1 MLLGCTLTGGMDLKR
16 DGNTKRKK
24 FRTSITDRELSRWVV
39 DLILPLFS
47 FTGLQGSGLKGLAR
61 VVVLACA
68 GKCAINQAAKKV
80 KRCLTAGALR
90 HHLRK
95 DVDIEKIEKR
105 TNTILQ
111 QIAKKILS
119 SKWLEFAVDIVY
131 LPYHG
136 QHMKDKNEVV
146 RSKAKHGTTH
156 FHAYATLYVIV
167 LGKRFTLAVRYVK
180 KNTSK
185 VEILEL
191 FRRTIQ
197 EFDIHIKTL
206 YIDRGFCSVEVINYL
221 KRRHIRAVIAVP
233 QKGKKNGVKSLLG
246 GRKSRIVKYTMI
258 SGQGKNAKSADFD
271 LAIVCKY
278 TKNKYGRKGSAYF
291 TYALINVK
299 MNPRECYQKYRKR
312 FGIESSYRMMD
323 AARAR
328 TSSRSPKLRLIY
340 VGVSLILQNAWI
352 YLNWTYMRERKQ
364 GVRKPKEGLTLNSF
378 LELIIQGLK
387 AIMGKIAVIIPN
399 NYPTHKINLFETFL
413 PHTGGGSI

>member
-1 MLLGCTLTGGMDLKR
+1 MSGGIDLRR
-16 DGNTKRKK
+16 DGNTKTNK
-24 FRTSITDRELSRWVV
+24 FRVSITDRQLSKWVV
-39 DLILPLFS
+39 NLILPLFS

-68 GKCAINQAAKKV
+68 GKCTINQAAKKV
-80 KRCLTAGALR
+80 KRCLTGGALR
-90 HHLRK
+90 YHLRK
-95 DVDIEKIEKR
+95 KVNIERIEKS
-105 TNTILQ
+105 TNAILQ

-119 SKWLEFAVDIVY
+119 GRWLEFAIDFVY

-136 QHMKDKNEVV
+136 RYMKDENEVV

-167 LGKRFTLAVRYVK
+167 MGKRFTLAVRYVK

-185 VEILEL
+185 VEILEF
-191 FRRTIQ
+191 FRKTICDLD
-197 EFDIHIKTL
+197 FHIKTL

-221 KRRHIRAVIAVP
+221 KRRHIRAIIAVP

-246 GRKSRIVKYTMI
+246 GRNSRIVRYTMI
-258 SGQGKNAKSADFD
+258 SGQGKTAKSAEFD

-278 TKNKYGRKGSAYF
+278 TKNKYGRNGTVYF
-291 TYALINVK
+291 TYALINIK
-299 MNPRECYQKYRKR
+299 IDPRECYQKYRKR
-312 FGIESSYRMMD
+312 FGIESSYRMMN

-328 TSSRSPKLRLIY
+328 TSSRSPELRLIY
-340 VGVSLILQNAWI
+340 VCVSLILQNAWV
-352 YLNWTYMRERKQ
+352 YLNWTYIRERKQ

-387 AIMGKIAVIIPN
+387 TIMGKITVIIPN
-399 NYPTHKINLFETFL
+399 NHPTHKINLFDALL
-413 PHTGGGSI
+413 PHTGGESV